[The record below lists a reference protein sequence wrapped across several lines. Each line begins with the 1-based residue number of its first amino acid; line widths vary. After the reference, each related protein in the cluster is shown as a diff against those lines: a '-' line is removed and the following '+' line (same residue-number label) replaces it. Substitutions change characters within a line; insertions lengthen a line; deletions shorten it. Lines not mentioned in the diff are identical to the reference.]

1 MNSVELQTEHR
12 RSLAESAGSDSK
24 IMVGI
29 EAHRDVEAAKEYMR
43 ELCKVSPKN
52 MPESERDKYYTQ
64 LGLLVDFVTWW
75 RNRQL

>member
-1 MNSVELQTEHR
+1 
-12 RSLAESAGSDSK
+12 
-24 IMVGI
+24 MVGI